1 MPTRRSTN
9 CSPPSGGE
17 HRGERG
23 TCTGRSATQRQSM
36 RKKCPPSS
44 VRRTGGNAKRAIR
57 HCKTG
62 VFATQNGPF
71 GSAVWPVWHM
81 ADNERIMKDAV
92 GRSRPRPPTS
102 ARTGLIILADI
113 YSTATAEGAAG
124 RGWRRGCMKRKPQP
138 AQDATTTARG
148 WTLAKS
154 TQPHNVSHTAVNHHQ
169 TAFLSLKKS
178 KIQPYLWWK
187 IVF

>member
-17 HRGERG
+17 HRGECG
-23 TCTGRSATQRQSM
+23 TCTGRSTTQRQSM
-36 RKKCPPSS
+36 RKKCPPPT

-62 VFATQNGPF
+62 VFALQNGPF
-71 GSAVWPVWHM
+71 GSAVWPVWHV

-102 ARTGLIILADI
+102 ARTGLIILADN

-124 RGWRRGCMKRKPQP
+124 RAKAKPKHGMRRGE
-138 AQDATTTARG
+138 TG
-148 WTLAKS
+148 
-154 TQPHNVSHTAVNHHQ
+154 AV
-169 TAFLSLKKS
+169 AA
-178 KIQPYLWWK
+178 
-187 IVF
+187 